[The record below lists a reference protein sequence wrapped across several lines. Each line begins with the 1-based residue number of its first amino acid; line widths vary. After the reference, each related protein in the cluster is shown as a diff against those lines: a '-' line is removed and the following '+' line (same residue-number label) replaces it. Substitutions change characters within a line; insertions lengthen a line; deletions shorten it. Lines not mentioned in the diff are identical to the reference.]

1 MFDISIVENDSKGSF
16 TAMSEG
22 VLAGTMTFS
31 RAGADKI
38 IIDHTEVES
47 AFAGKSV
54 GKQLLLFAVDYARK
68 NSIKILPLCPFAKS
82 MFDKIDTIQDVL
94 F

>member
-1 MFDISIVENDSKGSF
+1 MFDISIVENNSKGSF

-22 VLAGTMTFS
+22 VLAGKMTFS

-38 IIDHTEVES
+38 IIDHTEVET
-47 AFAGKSV
+47 AFAGKGV
-54 GKQLLLFAVDYARK
+54 GKQLLFFAVDYARK
-68 NSIKILPLCPFAKS
+68 NSLKILPLCPFAKS